1 MTTDPFTEA
10 ARAEAEDYARTP
22 LMNVGTV
29 RDRIAEAH
37 QAGAV
42 WARTHLAAQE
52 GHRRVRKY
60 ADDWDT
66 CTCGYD
72 AWPCRSQ
79 EPTDAEVEAAEEA
92 IDCLFGWEHLRRYG
106 GQNEEWMN
114 RLRKATARAAL
125 SAARAAQR
133 DEEKR

>member
-10 ARAEAEDYARTP
+10 ARAEAEELTGPPVAGETSWDYRY
-22 LMNVGTV
+22 LF
-29 RDRIAEAH
+29 E
-37 QAGAV
+37 AGAE
-42 WARTHLAAQE
+42 WARNHLTAQE

-79 EPTDAEVEAAEEA
+79 EPTDAEVEAAARTWAESGPTAAVWEQMAEE
-92 IDCLFGWEHLRRYG
+92 RREYTR
-106 GQNEEWMN
+106 ERMH
-114 RLRKATARAAL
+114 ACL
-125 SAARAAQR
+125 SAARAARR

>member
-1 MTTDPFTEA
+1 MSTDPFTEA
-10 ARAEAEDYARTP
+10 ANVSAQQHTGPR
-22 LMNVGTV
+22 MHVGTATDREIAAHV
-29 RDRIAEAH
+29 DGWAAARD
-37 QAGAV
+37 
-42 WARTHLAAQE
+42 HLAAQE

-106 GQNEEWMN
+106 GQNEEWMT
-114 RLRKATARAAL
+114 RLRKAIARAAL
-125 SAARAAQR
+125 TAAKEATR
-133 DEEKR
+133 